1 MPTAPI
7 PGGAARRCW
16 EKAPP
21 CPEELQVIDRALG
34 GLERSDSGKPLNLRQ
49 STETFL
55 VTIADVVSSADRSSM
70 HSLHG
75 PLIAKIVCT
84 FRVCE
89 APTSKLLSGPRS
101 TSRYCRVARVAH
113 NGAVPRE
120 IYHNSDLLRSLRST
134 CGNAGVRAA
143 DAQSHEAG
151 AARVK
156 ASRVDRL
163 EAQCEAFEA
172 AYVPAFAET
181 FPSLLANALKAY
193 DSLDPTA

>member
-1 MPTAPI
+1 MPNSLSSTSQSGPLVRLLTYANSADP
-7 PGGAARRCW
+7 PGAQRAAAGEGAAVSRR
-16 EKAPP
+16 A
-21 CPEELQVIDRALG
+21 QVIDRALG
-34 GLERSDSGKPLNLRQ
+34 GLERSDSGKPLNLGQ

-113 NGAVPRE
+113 TTRSR
-120 IYHNSDLLRSLRST
+120 SD
-134 CGNAGVRAA
+134 G
-143 DAQSHEAG
+143 
-151 AARVK
+151 
-156 ASRVDRL
+156 
-163 EAQCEAFEA
+163 
-172 AYVPAFAET
+172 
-181 FPSLLANALKAY
+181 
-193 DSLDPTA
+193 